1 MYFLACIMNAAPSTK
16 STTRSLCVLHLGS
29 CRVVVV
35 VCAFFLRPTHFTP
48 LLWQGLD
55 VAHRIVQDATCY
67 GHHYFRVSA
76 VWSRFSC
83 WAAFN
88 THSLYTNGE
97 RQLAA
102 SIVAP
107 LRKTKPELSAHL
119 LLISFRS
126 YCIKNQLR
134 SREWSKKRERASFL
148 CIWVVF
154 SLGVLTSGSARRIII
169 HSALWQARVWL
180 IDSRSGKKP
189 WDALVLF
196 EGLFSYCFGK
206 EDFARSLSL
215 SRGKNAKGT
224 YRRTLLAE
232 LAVKDWLHRS
242 LERGA
247 WIFWGKHIPRLEFA
261 CLFPIHPGHIG
272 DIFFIKGRRGSVEG
286 DGAEGTYPEKFLRL
300 RIVECS
306 WKYWNVADDSLAVK
320 LSLLLPASFF
330 FFFFLHPTLHRS
342 LACMSLLGH
351 YLGKK

>member
-1 MYFLACIMNAAPSTK
+1 M
-16 STTRSLCVLHLGS
+16 
-29 CRVVVV
+29 
-35 VCAFFLRPTHFTP
+35 
-48 LLWQGLD
+48 
-55 VAHRIVQDATCY
+55 QDATCY

-154 SLGVLTSGSARRIII
+154 SLGVLTSGSAQRIII

-206 EDFARSLSL
+206 EDLARSLSL
-215 SRGKNAKGT
+215 STVKKAKAQAKAKGT
-224 YRRTLLAE
+224 YSLNAPGWTCGEGLASS
-232 LAVKDWLHRS
+232 LAWKRQLDF
-242 LERGA
+242 LE
-247 WIFWGKHIPRLEFA
+247 K
-261 CLFPIHPGHIG
+261 
-272 DIFFIKGRRGSVEG
+272 
-286 DGAEGTYPEKFLRL
+286 TYPTFG
-300 RIVECS
+300 ICVFIS
-306 WKYWNVADDSLAVK
+306 YSPW
-320 LSLLLPASFF
+320 P
-330 FFFFLHPTLHRS
+330 HR
-342 LACMSLLGH
+342 G
-351 YLGKK
+351 YIFD

>member
-1 MYFLACIMNAAPSTK
+1 MIINSVLRTTWCERAHVPFVDIFKALLVYKHLHDFIYLARITNAVQPKAQ
-16 STTRSLCVLHLGS
+16 RGLCVLELGS
-29 CRVVVV
+29 CWIVVVV
-35 VCAFFLRPTHFTP
+35 ICAFLRPTHLTP
-48 LLWQGLD
+48 LLWLELD

-107 LRKTKPELSAHL
+107 LRKTEPELSAHL

-154 SLGVLTSGSARRIII
+154 SLGVLTSGSAQRIII

-215 SRGKNAKGT
+215 STGTQAKGT
-224 YRRTLLAE
+224 YSLNASGWTCGEGLASS
-232 LAVKDWLHRS
+232 LAWKRQLDF
-242 LERGA
+242 
-247 WIFWGKHIPRLEFA
+247 FWGKHIPRLEFA
-261 CLFPIHPGHIG
+261 CLFPIHPGLIG
-272 DIFFIKGRRGSVEG
+272 DIFF
-286 DGAEGTYPEKFLRL
+286 D
-300 RIVECS
+300 
-306 WKYWNVADDSLAVK
+306 
-320 LSLLLPASFF
+320 
-330 FFFFLHPTLHRS
+330 
-342 LACMSLLGH
+342 
-351 YLGKK
+351 